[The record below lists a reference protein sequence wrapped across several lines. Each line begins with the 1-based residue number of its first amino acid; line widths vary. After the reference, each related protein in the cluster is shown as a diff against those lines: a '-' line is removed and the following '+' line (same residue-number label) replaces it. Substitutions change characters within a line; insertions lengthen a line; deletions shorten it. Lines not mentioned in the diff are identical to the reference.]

1 MPLRWTQVLNLI
13 SLLVALFFVTSCDS
27 MRDESIKNTESA
39 NIYLQLGV
47 RYMDLNKLEIARDN
61 LQLALKKD
69 PQNSQVHNACGFL
82 YEKLQDNQQ
91 AKFHYEQA
99 LKFSPDDWS
108 VQNNFGR
115 FLCDNHEIVQGLTLL
130 KLASATSLNDKQ
142 WIALTN
148 AGRCEIEREQ
158 KQSAQVYFEQA
169 LRLNASY
176 APALLEMQKVSFQTS
191 DYLAA
196 QTYFKRYMDVGSYTP
211 ASLWIAKQTEFAL
224 GNNTIAR
231 DYEEILLE
239 KFPLSNEAKH

>member
-1 MPLRWTQVLNLI
+1 
-13 SLLVALFFVTSCDS
+13 
-27 MRDESIKNTESA
+27 MRDESIKDTESA

-47 RYMDLNKLEIARDN
+47 RYMDLNKLEIAREN

-82 YEKLQDNQQ
+82 YEKLHDNQQ
-91 AKFHYEQA
+91 AKQHYQQA
-99 LKFSPDDWS
+99 IKLSPKDWS

-115 FLCDNHEIVQGLTLL
+115 FLCDSHEIVQGLALL

-148 AGRCEIEREQ
+148 AGRCELEREQ
-158 KQSAQVYFEQA
+158 KQTAQGYFEQA
-169 LRLNASY
+169 LRLNATY
-176 APALLEMQKVSFQTS
+176 VPALLEMQKVSFQTR

-196 QTYFKRYMDVGSYTP
+196 QTYFKRYMDVGIYTP

-224 GNNTIAR
+224 GNNAIAR
-231 DYEEILLE
+231 DYQGILLE